1 MTAHD
6 PLLHHQP
13 RSLLRWLGFTSA
25 KLSAVDGR
33 ACVAEADDPTSARS
47 AARRQLI
54 QDIGDFL
61 AAHDLDANAYALAIA
76 HDFVTG
82 NDPQIVRQIERR
94 VQSRKPV
101 TPEWL
106 EQVSERPPRES
117 EQEMLSA
124 LMVRLE
130 QTIEEFGKTTHD
142 AKNATSSYNTALEQH
157 VGELEQ
163 VSKAGAVMT
172 ELATIARV
180 MLDRTRE
187 IEQEMSR
194 SELRTRFLRRNLEQ
208 ARRSAERDHLTGLPN
223 RRAFEALLETEYKA
237 AQAAREPMCVAFCD
251 IDNFKAINDV
261 HGHDA
266 GDRVLRVVAQN
277 LARISKDRC
286 HVARHGG
293 EEFVVLLRGRT
304 AADSWELLDEARS
317 ELAERRL
324 VNRATDAPFGKIT
337 FSAGIADVFV
347 HPDPR
352 SALKAADQALY
363 KAKEQGRNRVV
374 VAPRP

>member
-1 MTAHD
+1 MTAYD
-6 PLLHHQP
+6 PHFHRQP
-13 RSLLRWLGFTSA
+13 RGLLRWLRFFASP
-25 KLSAVDGR
+25 D
-33 ACVAEADDPTSARS
+33 ADAAPAPATPTEDATSARS
-47 AARRQLI
+47 AARWQI
-54 QDIGDFL
+54 INDIGNFL
-61 AAHDLDANAYALAIA
+61 AAHDLDADAYALAIA
-76 HDFVTG
+76 HDYVTG
-82 NDPQIVRQIERR
+82 SDPQIARQIDRR
-94 VQSRKPV
+94 VHSRKPV
-101 TPEWL
+101 TREWL
-106 EQVSERPPRES
+106 EQVSERPTRES

-124 LMVRLE
+124 LMAKLE
-130 QTIEEFGKTTHD
+130 QTIEEFGKTTHE
-142 AKNATSSYNTALEQH
+142 AKSATSCYNTALERH
-157 VGELEQ
+157 VDELER
-163 VSKAGAVMT
+163 VSRADAVMT

-194 SELRTRFLRRNLEQ
+194 SELRTRFLRRSLEQ

-223 RRAFEALLETEYKA
+223 RRAFETLLEAEYKA
-237 AQAAREPMCVAFCD
+237 AQEAQEPMCVAFCD
-251 IDNFKAINDV
+251 IDSFKVINDT

-266 GDRVLRVVAQN
+266 GDRVLRLVAQN

-304 AADSWELLDEARS
+304 AADAWELLDEARS

-324 VNRATDAPFGKIT
+324 VNRATDVPFGKIT
-337 FSAGIADVFV
+337 FSAGIADVFA
-347 HPDPR
+347 HPDAR

-363 KAKEQGRNRVV
+363 KAKEQGRNRIV

>member
-6 PLLHHQP
+6 ILLHHPP
-13 RSLLRWLGFTSA
+13 RGILRWLRLHTPKETGNKATEPAFPTN
-25 KLSAVDGR
+25 
-33 ACVAEADDPTSARS
+33 DPSSVRTATRW
-47 AARRQLI
+47 QLI
-54 QDIGDFL
+54 NDIGNFL
-61 AAHDLDANAYALAIA
+61 TAHDLDADAYALALA
-76 HDFVTG
+76 HDYVTG
-82 NDPQIVRQIERR
+82 SDPQIVRQIERR
-94 VQSRKPV
+94 VQSRGTV
-101 TPEWL
+101 TREWL
-106 EQVSERPPRES
+106 EEVSERPTRES

-124 LMVRLE
+124 LMARLE
-130 QTIEEFGKTTHD
+130 QTLEEFGKTTHD
-142 AKNATSSYNTALEQH
+142 AKSATSCYNSALERH
-157 VGELEQ
+157 VGELED

-194 SELRTRFLRRNLEQ
+194 SELRTRFLRRSLEQ

-223 RRAFEALLETEYKA
+223 RRAFETLLANEYKA
-237 AQAAREPMCVAFCD
+237 AQAAHEPMCVAFCD
-251 IDNFKAINDV
+251 IDNFKAINDT

-266 GDRVLRVVAQN
+266 GDRVLRLVAQN

-324 VNRATDAPFGKIT
+324 VNRATDIPFGEIT
-337 FSAGIADVFV
+337 FSAGIADVFA

-363 KAKEQGRNRVV
+363 RAKEQGRNRVV